1 MTPWPATVRRLVYFG
16 TPGIAV
22 APLRALCD
30 AGFEVTLA
38 VTGPDRR
45 RRRRGAA
52 EPSAVSRAA
61 AGLGIPVTHRP
72 EDAVGAAGDADG
84 AVVVA
89 YGRLIGAEVLDVLPA
104 VNVHFSLL
112 PRWRGAAPM
121 ERAILA
127 GDTST
132 GVSLMALTETL
143 DAGPLYDQAATS
155 IGADETLAELRDR
168 LVALSCPLLV
178 ELLRA
183 GRVTPWRRKVRSPGP
198 TRSARTTSASTG
210 TARPRS
216 CSGRSA
222 SAGPGPRWTGSA
234 SASSGPPSLP
244 GTRNHAGPAGLLE
257 GLVVGTAAGVVCCL
271 RGSAGRRSPGTAG
284 GGVAE
289 GRPPPR
295 NRPLRHLRVAR
306 TLHGPGRVAA

>member
-16 TPGIAV
+16 TPELAV
-22 APLRALCD
+22 APLRALCE

-52 EPSAVSRAA
+52 EPTAVSRAA
-61 AGLGIPVTHRP
+61 TGLGIPVTHRP

-89 YGRLIGAEVLDVLPA
+89 YGRLIGADVLDVLPA

-127 GDTST
+127 GDDST

-143 DAGPLYDQAATS
+143 DAGPLYAQSATP

-178 ELLRA
+178 DLLRNRPSA
-183 GRVTPWRRKVRSPGP
+183 AVPQVGEVTWADKITDEDLRLDWDRPAIELQRQVRLGRAWTTLDGERFRVLRATVVPGQKGSPGV
-198 TRSARTTSASTG
+198 
-210 TARPRS
+210 
-216 CSGRSA
+216 
-222 SAGPGPRWTGSA
+222 
-234 SASSGPPSLP
+234 
-244 GTRNHAGPAGLLE
+244 LE
-257 GLVVGTAAGVVCCL
+257 GLVVGT
-271 RGSAGRRSPGTAG
+271 GSGGLLLAEVQAAGRRALPAGEWQKGARLPATSRFGT
-284 GGVAE
+284 
-289 GRPPPR
+289 
-295 NRPLRHLRVAR
+295 
-306 TLHGPGRVAA
+306 

>member
-16 TPGIAV
+16 TPELAV

-45 RRRRGAA
+45 RRRRGAV

-61 AGLGIPVTHRP
+61 TELGIPVTHRP
-72 EDAVGAAGDADG
+72 EDTVATAGDADG

-89 YGRLIGAEVLDVLPA
+89 YGRLIGADVLDVLPA

-121 ERAILA
+121 DRAILA
-127 GDTST
+127 GDTTT

-143 DAGPLYDQAATS
+143 DAGPLYAQATTP
-155 IGADETLAELRDR
+155 IGPAETLAELRDR

-183 GRVTPWRRKVRSPGP
+183 GPRDHVAQKGEVTWAAKIGEDDLRLDWDRPADDLQRRVRLGRAW
-198 TRSARTTSASTG
+198 TTLRGERLRVLRA
-210 TARPRS
+210 AVEP
-216 CSGRSA
+216 
-222 SAGPGPRWTGSA
+222 
-234 SASSGPPSLP
+234 
-244 GTRNHAGPAGLLE
+244 NHAGPAGLLE
-257 GLVVGTAAGVVCCL
+257 GLVVGTAAGGL
-271 RGSAGRRSPGTAG
+271 RLQEVQAAGRRALPAGEWQKGARLPATVRFGT
-284 GGVAE
+284 
-289 GRPPPR
+289 
-295 NRPLRHLRVAR
+295 
-306 TLHGPGRVAA
+306 

>member
-16 TPGIAV
+16 TPELAV
-22 APLRALCD
+22 APLRAVCD

-45 RRRRGAA
+45 RRRRAAA

-89 YGRLIGAEVLDVLPA
+89 YGRLIGADVLDVLPA

-127 GDTST
+127 GDTTT
-132 GVSLMALTETL
+132 GVSLMALERTL
-143 DAGPLYDQAATS
+143 DTGPLYSQSATP
-155 IGADETLAELRDR
+155 IGADETLPELRDR

-178 ELLRA
+178 DLLWNGPSAPVPQEGEVTWADKITDEDLRIDWDRPATESQRQVRLGRA
-183 GRVTPWRRKVRSPGP
+183 WTTLDGERFRVLEATVVPGH
-198 TRSARTTSASTG
+198 T
-210 TARPRS
+210 
-216 CSGRSA
+216 
-222 SAGPGPRWTGSA
+222 
-234 SASSGPPSLP
+234 GPP
-244 GTRNHAGPAGLLE
+244 GVLE
-257 GLVVGTAAGVVCCL
+257 GLVVGTGSGGLLLDVVQAADRRAL
-271 RGSAGRRSPGTAG
+271 PAGEWHKGARLPATPRFGT
-284 GGVAE
+284 
-289 GRPPPR
+289 
-295 NRPLRHLRVAR
+295 
-306 TLHGPGRVAA
+306 